1 MDGKPCAG
9 AWITA
14 SVSKWLSLAVSFSV
28 FSSFEKQVPISWH
41 RGVCLPREKMRVNAS
56 QPGGETKHARAVSSP
71 IHKIRMLAKKFG
83 VGTEKKELSR
93 RTKSCTSN

>member
-28 FSSFEKQVPISWH
+28 FSSFEKQVPIAWH

-56 QPGGETKHARAVSSP
+56 QPGGGDKARTG
-71 IHKIRMLAKKFG
+71 G
-83 VGTEKKELSR
+83 VIPYSQDKDVG
-93 RTKSCTSN
+93 